1 MSAILYICIMATIK
15 FLIQSENDNTNIFV
29 RFINGRTFD
38 IKAKTGYFI
47 NADLWDK
54 KTGYPKTGLKHAIK
68 KELCNSIQTDLN
80 ALKSKIEKS
89 YNDDTNKNE
98 INSQWLKDIINPPI
112 KNDAITDKLIP
123 YFDYYALHKKSSL
136 SLGTYKKL
144 FVVKHLVERFQ
155 MQSKTNFLIKDI
167 DLNFKLKFEQY
178 CIEQKYAP
186 NTIARTIKFIKT
198 VCYHAKLN
206 DIETSKQ
213 LDNVNASF
221 QKVDKIYLSPKD
233 IEIIENKQFD
243 TDSLDNARDWL
254 LISCETGQRVSDFM
268 RFTKS
273 MIRYKVNAK
282 GEQKPLIEF
291 MQVKTNKL
299 MSIPL
304 SKKVIEIL
312 NKRGGEFPYAIS
324 DQKYNDYIKE
334 VCRIAELNYKV
345 KGSKNDIETNR
356 KKSGTFK
363 KWELVTSHIGR
374 RSFATNNYSI
384 IPTSILIYMT
394 GHSTEQMFLEYI
406 GKTDDDKA
414 MQVAEYF

>member
-1 MSAILYICIMATIK
+1 MATIK
-15 FLIQSENDNTNIFV
+15 FIVKSNSETASIYLRFKEGRLIDLTVKTNFIINSDNWTTKN
-29 RFINGRTFD
+29 NGQPKNLKDT
-38 IKAKTGYFI
+38 KTKQL
-47 NADLWDK
+47 D
-54 KTGYPKTGLKHAIK
+54 
-68 KELCNSIQTDLN
+68 TDLKKLSIDLLN
-80 ALKSKIEKS
+80 H
-89 YNDDTNKNE
+89 YNDTHNKLE
-98 INSQWLKDIINPPI
+98 INTQWLKDFIKPPI

-123 YFDYYALHKKSSL
+123 YFDYYALHKKNEL

-155 MQSKTNFLIKDI
+155 TQSKSNFLIKDI
-167 DLNFKLKFEQY
+167 NINFKLKFEQY

-282 GEQKPLIEF
+282 GEQKTLIEF
-291 MQVKTNKL
+291 TQVKTDKIMTL
-299 MSIPL
+299 PL

-394 GHSTEQMFLEYI
+394 GHSTEKMFLEYI
-406 GKTDDDKA
+406 GKGDDDKA
-414 MQVAEYF
+414 MDVAEYF

>member
-1 MSAILYICIMATIK
+1 MSAFLYICIMATIK
-15 FLIQSENDNTNIFV
+15 FLIQSENDNTNIYV

-54 KTGYPKTGLKHAIK
+54 KAGYPRTGLKDAIK
-68 KELCNSIQTDLN
+68 KEKCNSIQTDLN
-80 ALKSKIEKS
+80 ALKSKIEKA
-89 YNDDTNKNE
+89 YNEAPNKNE
-98 INSQWLKDIINPPI
+98 LNTQWLKDLINPPI
-112 KNDAITDKLIP
+112 KNDAITNKLIP
-123 YFDYYALHKKSSL
+123 YFDFYALHKKNEL

-155 MQSKTNFLIKDI
+155 THSKSEILVKDI
-167 DLNFKLKFEQY
+167 DLNFKLRFEQY

-213 LDNVNASF
+213 LDNVTASF
-221 QKVDKIYLSPKD
+221 QKVDKIYLTPDD
-233 IEIIENKQFD
+233 IQIIENKTFD
-243 TDSLDNARDWL
+243 TDSLENARDWL

-268 RFTKS
+268 RFTKN
-273 MIRYKVNAK
+273 MIRYKTNTK

-291 MQVKTNKL
+291 RQVKTDKL

-304 SKKVIEIL
+304 SKKVNAIL

-324 DQKYNDYIKE
+324 DQKYNDYIKD
-334 VCRIAELNYKV
+334 VCRIAELNYKT

-374 RSFATNNYSI
+374 RTFATNNYGN

-394 GHSTEQMFLEYI
+394 GHSTEKMFLEYI
-406 GKTDDDKA
+406 GKADDDKA

>member
-1 MSAILYICIMATIK
+1 MGNIWGNSYICTMATIK
-15 FLIQSENDNTNIFV
+15 FIVKSTSETASIYV
-29 RFINGRTFD
+29 RFKEGRLIDLTVKTNFIINSDNWTTKNNGQPKNLKDT
-38 IKAKTGYFI
+38 KTKQLD
-47 NADLWDK
+47 ADLK
-54 KTGYPKTGLKHAIK
+54 KL
-68 KELCNSIQTDLN
+68 SIDLLN
-80 ALKSKIEKS
+80 H
-89 YNDDTNKNE
+89 YNDTYNKLE
-98 INSQWLKDIINPPI
+98 INTQWLKDFIKPPI
-112 KNDAITDKLIP
+112 KNEAITDKLVP
-123 YFDYYALHKKSSL
+123 YFDFYALHKKNEL

-155 MQSKTNFLIKDI
+155 SHSKSIFSIKDI
-167 DLNFKLKFEQY
+167 DLNFKLRFEQY

-213 LDNVNASF
+213 LDNVTASF
-221 QKVDKIYLSPKD
+221 QKVDKIYLTPDD
-233 IEIIENKQFD
+233 IKLIESKQFD

-254 LISCETGQRVSDFM
+254 IISCETGQRVSDFM

-273 MIRYKVNAK
+273 MIRYKINAK
-282 GEQKPLIEF
+282 GVQKPLIEF
-291 MQVKTNKL
+291 RQVKTDKL

-312 NKRGGEFPYAIS
+312 KKRGGEFPHAIS
-324 DQKYNDYIKE
+324 DQKYNDYIKD

-345 KGSKNDIETNR
+345 KGSKNDSETNR

-374 RSFATNNYSI
+374 RTFATNNYGN

-394 GHSTEQMFLEYI
+394 GHSTEKMFLEYI
-406 GKTDDDKA
+406 GKADDDKA

>member
-1 MSAILYICIMATIK
+1 MGNIWGNSYICTMATIK
-15 FLIQSENDNTNIFV
+15 FIVKSTSEIASIYV
-29 RFINGRTFD
+29 RFKEGRLIDVT
-38 IKAKTGYFI
+38 AKTKLII
-47 NADLWDK
+47 NSKDWSSAKGQPKNLRDEKLIIIDAELK
-54 KTGYPKTGLKHAIK
+54 KL
-68 KELCNSIQTDLN
+68 S
-80 ALKSKIEKS
+80 KSLLDH
-89 YNDDTNKNE
+89 YNDTQNKLE
-98 INSQWLKDIINPPI
+98 INTQWLKDFINPPI
-112 KNDAITDKLIP
+112 KADAITDKLIP
-123 YFDYYALHKKSSL
+123 YFDYYALHKKNEL

-155 MQSKTNFLIKDI
+155 LHAKSEFLVKDI
-167 DLNFKLKFEQY
+167 DLNFKLRFEQY

-213 LDNVNASF
+213 LDNVTASF
-221 QKVDKIYLSPKD
+221 QKVDKIYLTPDD
-233 IEIIENKQFD
+233 IKIIENKKFA
-243 TDSLDNARDWL
+243 TDSLENARDWL

-268 RFTKS
+268 RFTKK
-273 MIRYKVNAK
+273 MIRHKANAK

-291 MQVKTNKL
+291 SQIKTDKL

-304 SKKVIEIL
+304 SKKVMTIL
-312 NKRGGEFPYAIS
+312 KKRGGEFPYAIS
-324 DQKYNDYIKE
+324 DQKYNEYIKE
-334 VCRIAELNYKV
+334 VCKIAELNYKV

-374 RSFATNNYSI
+374 RTFATNNYGN

-394 GHSTEQMFLEYI
+394 GHSTEKMFLEYI
-406 GKTDDDKA
+406 GKADDDKA